1 VKTLALVLLVACGG
15 TQPAPHNSGTD
26 PDRTPTDSRTA
37 IERRR
42 DDACEKLAARNTA
55 CAVADA
61 KNDLATGKVTQKQFD
76 ADTSQQVQAKLSQKF
91 VEKCQAQHLNSYQ
104 VRVYEVCMRE
114 ETECDPLLACLTHVN
129 DPAASGGSK

>member
-1 VKTLALVLLVACGG
+1 MKTLALVLLVACGG
-15 TQPAPHNSGTD
+15 TQPAPVNNGSGTD
-26 PDRTPTDSRTA
+26 PTPTDTRTA

-42 DDACEKLAARNTA
+42 DTACEKLAARNTA

-61 KNDLATGKVTQKQFD
+61 KNDLAAGKVTQKQFD

-91 VEKCQAQHLNSYQ
+91 REKCEAQHLNSYQ

-129 DPAASGGSK
+129 DPAASGGK